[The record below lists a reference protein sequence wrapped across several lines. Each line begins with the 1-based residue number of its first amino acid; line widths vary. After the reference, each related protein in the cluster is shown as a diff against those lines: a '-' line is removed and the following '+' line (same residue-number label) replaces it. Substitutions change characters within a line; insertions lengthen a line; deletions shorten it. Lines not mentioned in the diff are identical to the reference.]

1 MAQIILLNGPSSSGK
16 STLARA
22 LQVQAESPFWHLSV
36 DHLRDSGILP
46 MDRFRSGE
54 LNWKAHR
61 ARVFDGLHRMVSA
74 AADAGNNLIL
84 EHILDDPAWVTD
96 LKPHLAA
103 HDVLFVGVHCDLDV
117 LVARERARGDRPI
130 GSAAQDFATVH
141 GRRLY
146 DVEVDGT
153 APVQSNVAT
162 VLKVLLSGRRVSEF
176 HAAR

>member
-22 LQVQAESPFWHLSV
+22 LQAQADSPFWHLSV

-54 LNWKAHR
+54 LNWNAHR
-61 ARVFDGLHRMVSA
+61 TGVFDGLHRMVSA

-84 EHILDDPAWVTD
+84 EHILDDPAWITD
-96 LKPHLAA
+96 LKQNLAV

-117 LVARERARGDRPI
+117 LAARERARGDRPI

-141 GRRLY
+141 GDRHY

-153 APVQSNVAT
+153 ASVQGNVDA
-162 VLKVLLSGRRVSEF
+162 VLKVLRTGRRVSEF
-176 HAAR
+176 RSAR